1 MNRQS
6 YFHPSL
12 SQRLSLKYWHKE
24 FLAYWNS
31 IVWTRQTKYIAT
43 KSCLHLSLVNIIT
56 YKSDPIPKSID
67 NKDFWNGN
75 NFHGID
81 SCISLE

>member
-1 MNRQS
+1 MKS

-31 IVWTRQTKYIAT
+31 IVWTRQTKTKYIAT
-43 KSCLHLSLVNIIT
+43 KSLLHLSLVNIINSKWRT
-56 YKSDPIPKSID
+56 E
-67 NKDFWNGN
+67 
-75 NFHGID
+75 HD
-81 SCISLE
+81 SKTD